1 MTEKNERDSEPCNN
15 AADFIDLSSPTQL
28 KRAMASLGIRPR
40 KRLGQN
46 FLVDG
51 NIRAKIIEASC
62 AALGVN
68 GLEIGPGMGVLTGA
82 LAATG
87 ANLTCVEI
95 DDKLSEYLKENLNA
109 PNVNVV
115 TADFLKADIS
125 DVLGDKKPWT
135 VVANLPYY
143 ITSPI
148 LARLLENKQWFNTII
163 VMVQREVAARLMSPP
178 GGGDYGS
185 FSVFVQYYCTVES
198 VTRVSRNCFYPP
210 PEVDSEV
217 IRLTVREKPAVE
229 VNDEKLYF
237 EIVRSA
243 FGKRRK
249 TLLNSLAG
257 STTLFWDKTRTQRV
271 IDRAGIDPNRRAE
284 TLSLEEFARLCN
296 GAED

>member
-1 MTEKNERDSEPCNN
+1 VTEIETPGASEEPTGL
-15 AADFIDLSSPTQL
+15 ADLSSPTQL
-28 KRAMASLGIRPR
+28 KRVMASLGIRPR

-46 FLVDG
+46 FLIDG
-51 NIRAKIIEASC
+51 NIRAKIIEASG
-62 AALGVN
+62 AAPGVN
-68 GLEIGPGMGVLTGA
+68 VLEIGPGMGVLTGS

-95 DDKLSEYLKENLNA
+95 DNQLADYLKSALTT
-109 PNVNVV
+109 PNVKVV
-115 TADFLKADIS
+115 TADFLKADIPEI
-125 DVLGDKKPWT
+125 LGDKKPWT

-148 LARLLENKQWFNTII
+148 LARLLENKQWFDEII
-163 VMVQREVAARLMSPP
+163 VMVQREVAARLMAPP

-185 FSVFVQYYCTVES
+185 FSVFVQYHCEVES

-217 IRLTVREKPAVE
+217 IRLTVREKPAIKVC
-229 VNDEKLYF
+229 DEKLYF

-257 STTLFWDKTRTQRV
+257 STTLFWDKGRAQRV

-284 TLSLEEFARLCN
+284 TLSLEEFARLAN
-296 GAED
+296 AAED

>member
-1 MTEKNERDSEPCNN
+1 MTEKNEHDPGTSGD
-15 AADFIDLSSPTQL
+15 AAGIADLSSPTQL

-46 FLVDG
+46 FLIDG
-51 NIRAKIIEASC
+51 NIRAKIIEASG
-62 AALGVN
+62 AVPGVN
-68 GLEIGPGMGVLTGA
+68 VLEIGPGMGVLTGA

-95 DDKLSEYLKENLNA
+95 DDKLAEYLKSNLKA
-109 PNVNVV
+109 PNVNVI
-115 TADFLKADIS
+115 TADFLKADIPEI
-125 DVLGDKKPWT
+125 LGDNKPWT

-148 LARLLENKQWFNTII
+148 LARLLENKQWFDQII
-163 VMVQREVAARLMSPP
+163 VMVQREVAARLMAPP

-185 FSVFVQYYCTVES
+185 FSVFVQYHCTVQS

-210 PEVDSEV
+210 PDVDSEV
-217 IRLTVREKPAVE
+217 IRLTVRENNPVE
-229 VNDEKLYF
+229 VLDEKLYF

-249 TLLNSLAG
+249 TMLNSLAG
-257 STTLFWDKTRTQRV
+257 STTLFWDKARAQRV

-284 TLSLEEFARLCN
+284 TLSLEEFARLAN
-296 GAED
+296 AAED